1 MRTRIWASVV
11 VVVFAIPLLAAQVE
25 FGTVTGIVTDV
36 SGTPLPGVTVTLTG
50 PDTRSAVTN
59 NRGEFSF
66 VGLRPGAYELETTLS
81 GFATRRHKVAVSA
94 GRRERLTVQM
104 SVGALQETVVVAGET
119 PVIDTQRSTAT
130 LRTGIEGG
138 VAGGVVGG
146 LPAPPAAQPAAAAP
160 LLVQGGQGSGRYS
173 PSGPIRHAGPFSTE
187 AYDSVEENRFR
198 RVEADPL
205 STFSIDVDT
214 ASYANVRRFLTD
226 GGLPPPGA
234 VRIEEL
240 VNYFHFDYPQPSGQ
254 APFSITTELT
264 ACPWNPRHR
273 LALIGLQG
281 REIRD
286 REPSPRNLVF
296 LIDVSGS
303 MMPPDKLPLVRTAMR
318 MLTDVLTER
327 DRVAIVVYAGASG
340 LVLPS
345 TSGDQKERIHQALAR
360 LEAGGTTN
368 GASGIRLAYQVARTN
383 FIPGGVNR
391 VVLATDGDFNV
402 GVTNQSELVRLIEQE
417 RESGIFL
424 SVLGVGTGNLKD
436 STMEKLA
443 DKGNGNYSYLDTLHE
458 ARKVLVREAGGT
470 LDTIAKDVKIQV
482 EFNPREVAAYRLIG
496 YENRLLRNEDFNDD
510 KKDAGEIGAGH
521 SVTALYEIVPVGVEI
536 DGPTVDPLKY
546 QRETRTTRVASSG
559 ELLTVKVRYK
569 APDGDTSQLLSRV
582 LMNRASAM
590 TANVGF
596 ASAVAEFGMV
606 LRDSPDRGNASF
618 LAAAE
623 RARRFRG
630 EDKEGYRTEFIQL
643 SERAADLRSRDG
655 WRESRR

>member
-1 MRTRIWASVV
+1 V
-11 VVVFAIPLLAAQVE
+11 VVVFVIPLLAAQVQS
-25 FGTVTGIVTDV
+25 GTFTGIVTDA
-36 SGTPLPGVTVTLTG
+36 SGVALPGVTVTLTG
-50 PDTRSAVTN
+50 PDKRSAVTN
-59 NRGEFSF
+59 SRGEFSF
-66 VGLRPGAYELETTLS
+66 VGLQPGEYAVEFTLS
-81 GFATRRHKVAVSA
+81 GFTAIRRTVAVNA
-94 GRRERLTVQM
+94 GGRQRITIQM
-104 SVGALQETVVVAGET
+104 SVGALQETVVVTGET
-119 PVIDTQRSTAT
+119 PVVDARTTAD
-130 LRTGIEGG
+130 RNTGVAGGAPGG
-138 VAGGVVGG
+138 VVGGVVGG
-146 LPAPPAAQPAAAAP
+146 LPAASPVQ
-160 LLVQGGQGSGRYS
+160 LGQGGAQYQL
-173 PSGPIRHAGPFSTE
+173 GPPFRDRRPFNTE
-187 AYDSVEENRFR
+187 AYDSIEENRFR
-198 RVEADPL
+198 RVDADPL

-214 ASYANVRRFLTD
+214 ASYANVRRFIND

-240 VNYFHFDYPQPSGQ
+240 VNYFRFDYPQPSGQ
-254 APFSITTELT
+254 APFSITTELA

-281 REIRD
+281 REIRH

-303 MMPPDKLPLVRTAMR
+303 MMPSDKLPLVRTAMR
-318 MLTDVLTER
+318 MLTNILTER

-345 TSGDQKERIHQALAR
+345 TSGDQKERIHHALAT
-360 LEAGGTTN
+360 LEAGGSTN
-368 GASGIRLAYQVARTN
+368 GASGIKLAYQVARHN
-383 FIPGGVNR
+383 FLPGGVNR

-402 GVTNQSELVRLIEQE
+402 GVTNESELVRLIEQE

-443 DKGNGNYSYLDTLHE
+443 DRGNGNYSYLDTLHE
-458 ARKVLVREAGGT
+458 ARKVLVREAGAT

-521 SVTALYEIVPVGVEI
+521 SVTALYEIVPTGVEV
-536 DGPTVDPLKY
+536 GAATVDPLKY
-546 QRETRTTRVASSG
+546 QSDTRTTRAASSG

-569 APDGDTSQLLSRV
+569 APDGDASLLLSKI
-582 LMNRASAM
+582 LMNRTSGM
-590 TANVGF
+590 PANVGF

-630 EDKEGYRTEFIQL
+630 DDREGYRTEFIQL
-643 SERAADLRSRDG
+643 SERAAGLRAQES